1 MKLYL
6 AIVEQDGDSAYG
18 IRFPDVPGCFSAVD
32 EADGILPNAIEALR
46 LFEED
51 EALPAPSGQADLVAR
66 ADVRDALAGGGYL
79 IAVPLIENDTAVVRA
94 NVTFERGMLKAIDQ
108 SAKRLGLTRSAF
120 LASAA
125 RDKIEMRGR

>member
-1 MKLYL
+1 MKLFL
-6 AIVEQDGDSAYG
+6 AIVEQDDDSAYG
-18 IRFPDVPGCFSAVD
+18 IRFPDVPGCFSAAD
-32 EADGILPNAIEALR
+32 EADDILPNAIEALR
-46 LFEED
+46 LYEED
-51 EALPAPSGQADLVAR
+51 EPLPEPSGHSELVAR
-66 ADVRDALAGGGYL
+66 ADVREALAEGGYL

-125 RDKIEMRGR
+125 RDKIEMRSR